1 MPTKKQWVY
10 APAKPKV
17 PDYVKAEV
25 QKKAD
30 QFVEAFL
37 KPNFIKPPPEDTQW
51 NYIVDIY
58 TKWYRGNFFF
68 CSKYHCPG
76 PYAVSEYF
84 EAKFA
89 RLEYA
94 GNGKFNVAYMRHTE
108 KWFEIFQD
116 LTLGQC
122 LEAIRDVPTLHP

>member
-1 MPTKKQWVY
+1 MPAKKQWVY

-17 PDYVKAEV
+17 SDNLKAEV

-30 QFVEAFL
+30 QLIESFL
-37 KPNFIKPPPEDTQW
+37 KANFIEPPPEDTQW

-58 TKWYRGNFFF
+58 GKWYRGNFYF

-76 PYAVSEYF
+76 PYSVSEYF
-84 EAKFA
+84 EAKFV
-89 RLEYA
+89 RLQYV

-116 LTLGQC
+116 LTLDQC
-122 LEAIRDVPTLHP
+122 LEAIRDIPTLHP